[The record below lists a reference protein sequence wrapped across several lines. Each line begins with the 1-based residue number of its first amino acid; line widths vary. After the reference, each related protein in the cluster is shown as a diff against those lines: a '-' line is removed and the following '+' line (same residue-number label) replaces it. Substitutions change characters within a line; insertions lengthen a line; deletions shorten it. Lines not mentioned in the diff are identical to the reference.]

1 MSGRTGTNQKHEVSS
16 HCLDNVGPRRFAVI
30 EQDRGNANEQA
41 AVLLDLANVFALA
54 LVVYSGKSSLHGWF
68 CVEGESE
75 NLISKFYDRAVRHG
89 ADNATRCRC
98 QLVRMPGGDRQNGA
112 RQPIIYFDPEA
123 IVLHPVG
130 PPSAERDIAE
140 AANGVP
146 GGSRADFL
154 APVLPPGLPADVAA
168 VLSSVPPFGKGLLSW
183 IRPAAMQL
191 LHGGRSPAE
200 VAQLL
205 HLAVRRYPQLTGAEI
220 RSLKGGAP
228 F

>member
-146 GGSRADFL
+146 GGSRADF
-154 APVLPPGLPADVAA
+154 
-168 VLSSVPPFGKGLLSW
+168 
-183 IRPAAMQL
+183 
-191 LHGGRSPAE
+191 
-200 VAQLL
+200 
-205 HLAVRRYPQLTGAEI
+205 
-220 RSLKGGAP
+220 
-228 F
+228 

>member
-1 MSGRTGTNQKHEVSS
+1 MSCSARSGVRPRTPRRGDCAVSARVSADCRRFPVTFTGAPAETEFVIDRLFPGNPLICCAKEERASVTRSREEWRDTKLSTLQYIVPGPMSGRTGTNQKHEVSS

-112 RQPIIYFDPEA
+112 PADHLFR
-123 IVLHPVG
+123 
-130 PPSAERDIAE
+130 
-140 AANGVP
+140 P
-146 GGSRADFL
+146 GGDCV
-154 APVLPPGLPADVAA
+154 APGWSA
-168 VLSSVPPFGKGLLSW
+168 FC
-183 IRPAAMQL
+183 
-191 LHGGRSPAE
+191 
-200 VAQLL
+200 
-205 HLAVRRYPQLTGAEI
+205 
-220 RSLKGGAP
+220 
-228 F
+228 